1 MDEQQKFITNLIMD
15 LEDIKFDV
23 ECDLGIQSVPY
34 EKLKSL
40 LSTVEEYQETLI

>member
-40 LSTVEEYQETLI
+40 ILTIEGYQENLE